1 MARAACGYDFPLSES
16 AIRDAYFLG
25 SRGPSQGQAFLGQ
38 YTHAVNELKLGACT
52 SAVSVETAF
61 AQIAVHASK
70 AVNYSAQDAM
80 KEFLGKPAVL
90 RMHLDICY
98 LAGAPENAIKIAVLQ
113 NKKSVRWTSENRSAY
128 YPPSDESTQVSN
140 NGERIDLEFPADRI
154 DSSEL
159 TIRIDTP
166 DSQHGETVFALES
179 LR

>member
-1 MARAACGYDFPLSES
+1 M
-16 AIRDAYFLG
+16 
-25 SRGPSQGQAFLGQ
+25 
-38 YTHAVNELKLGACT
+38 
-52 SAVSVETAF
+52 ETPF
-61 AQIAVHASK
+61 AQIAVQASK

-80 KEFLGKPAVL
+80 KEFLGKPAFL

-98 LAGAPENAIKIAVLQ
+98 LAGAPETAIKIAVLQ

-159 TIRIDTP
+159 TIGIDTP
-166 DSQHGETVFALES
+166 DNQRGETVFALES